1 MKIPSPAK
9 KYLRAVRRRL
19 PCGYRQKRRLIV
31 DLKLAVLPFMLLHP
45 DATAEE
51 LCARFGSPQSIA
63 DSYLSTAD
71 TSDLA
76 KLHFQK
82 RRLVLACA
90 SLSLVLVVG
99 SSIVIQA
106 NDHRIPKDEDAMTIS
121 GSIPLSSL
129 PSASLETLFN
139 ELQYVPTNTQ
149 TAEEQKWSTVNGI
162 GALLDSRIEEA
173 GATEAK
179 TPVTKALLTNFIN
192 DAIWDC
198 RLRLGAAENSDPSY
212 IDEDAVMTIAEGKAA
227 AQAQLEVLT
236 AFLEDVEQNATEDN
250 TPAFWVQYWTEVLE
264 LPIPQGYAY

>member
-9 KYLRAVRRRL
+9 KYLRAVRRQL
-19 PCGYRQKRRLIV
+19 ACGHREKRRYIA
-31 DLKLAVLPFMLLHP
+31 DLKLAVFPYMLLHP

-51 LCARFGSPQSIA
+51 LCSRFGSPQGIA
-63 DSYLSTAD
+63 DSFLSTAD
-71 TSDLA
+71 PSDLA

-82 RRLVLACA
+82 RRLLLACA
-90 SLSLVLVVG
+90 ALFLVLAVG

-106 NDHRIPKDEDAMTIS
+106 NDRRIPKEDAMTIS

-149 TAEEQKWSTVNGI
+149 TAEDQKWSTVNGI
-162 GALLDSRIEEA
+162 GELLDSRIEESGVA
-173 GATEAK
+173 EPK
-179 TPVTKALLTNFIN
+179 TPVTKALLTDFIN

-198 RLRLGAAENSDPSY
+198 RLRLGAAENADPSY
-212 IDEDAVMTIAEGKAA
+212 IDEDAVMTVAEGKAT
-227 AQAQLEVLT
+227 AQAQLDALT

-250 TPAFWVQYWTEVLE
+250 APAYWVQYWTEVLE

>member
-1 MKIPSPAK
+1 MNILSPKAALIT
-9 KYLRAVRRRL
+9 YTPDPVNVCALAARTCYSAL
-19 PCGYRQKRRLIV
+19 PL
-31 DLKLAVLPFMLLHP
+31 
-45 DATAEE
+45 
-51 LCARFGSPQSIA
+51 
-63 DSYLSTAD
+63 
-71 TSDLA
+71 
-76 KLHFQK
+76 
-82 RRLVLACA
+82 
-90 SLSLVLVVG
+90 
-99 SSIVIQA
+99 
-106 NDHRIPKDEDAMTIS
+106 DE
-121 GSIPLSSL
+121 
-129 PSASLETLFN
+129 
-139 ELQYVPTNTQ
+139 
-149 TAEEQKWSTVNGI
+149 
-162 GALLDSRIEEA
+162 LLDSRIEEA

>member
-9 KYLRAVRRRL
+9 KYLRAVRRQL
-19 PCGYRQKRRLIV
+19 PCGHREKRRYIV
-31 DLKLAVLPFMLLHP
+31 DLKLAVLPYMLLHP

-51 LCARFGSPQSIA
+51 LCSRFGSPQSIA

-82 RRLVLACA
+82 RRLELACA
-90 SLSLVLVVG
+90 SLFLVLVVG
-99 SSIVIQA
+99 SSIVIRA
-106 NDHRIPKDEDAMTIS
+106 NDRRIPKENAMTIS

-149 TAEEQKWSTVNGI
+149 TAEEQKWRTVNGI
-162 GALLDSRIEEA
+162 GALLDSRSEASGAEEP
-173 GATEAK
+173 K
-179 TPVTKALLTNFIN
+179 TPVTKALLTDFIN
-192 DAIWDC
+192 EAVWDC
-198 RLRLGAAENSDPSY
+198 RLRLGAAETADPSDL
-212 IDEDAVMTIAEGKAA
+212 DEDAVMTLEEGKSA
-227 AQAQLEVLT
+227 AQSQLDALT
-236 AFLEDVEQNATEDN
+236 AFLAEVEQNATEEN
-250 TPAFWVQYWTEVLE
+250 APAFWVRYWTEVLE